1 MRGWLEEWWA
11 RLRPERARV
20 PLFYDEFY
28 RLPFAGLELSTG
40 IEPRRVDFTTWYLLE
55 TGVVR
60 PADVHRPRPVSYAQL
75 ARVHDAA
82 YLESLGSAETLARIF
97 GVDPSDVA
105 VDTVLDTVRHV
116 CGGTLEAARMAV
128 AGGRAVANL
137 AGGFHH
143 AAPAHGG
150 GFCAVNDIAVAL
162 AELRAEGFTGRTV
175 VLDLDAHPPDGT
187 AACFAGDP
195 KVWIG
200 SISGSDWGS
209 VPGVDEVLLAADA
222 RDEDY
227 LAALEGLLGRM
238 PRPELA
244 FVIAGGDVMRGDRF
258 GRLGL
263 SLEGARRRDRRV
275 ARALHGLASVWLPGG
290 GYHEEA
296 WKVFAGS
303 VLVLGGRGHQAI
315 QERFDPLS
323 ARFHRI
329 SQLLSPKP
337 EEPLGWEL
345 LTQEDL
351 EGALGHA
358 LPSEPRV
365 LGYYTAQSLEY
376 ALFRYG
382 LLPHLERLGYS
393 ELRVEVSPTGTG
405 DRIQLLGQAGGQ
417 EHQLVDCVLERR
429 HLGGEDFLFVN
440 WLTLRHPRAHFSALR
455 PQLPG
460 QEVPGL
466 GLSREAAEMFMLM
479 AERLKLAG
487 VAFRPM
493 WFHLAV
499 VARAR
504 FRFLDSA
511 RQGRFEALMRDLAH
525 LPLLEATRL
534 VAKGLV
540 RLNGQPYTWEADDMV
555 SRRAPT
561 GDDAAV
567 IALERERCRFTVERE
582 TASPSAH

>member
-1 MRGWLEEWWA
+1 MRGWLEEWWS

-20 PLFYDEFY
+20 PVFYDESY

-60 PADVHRPRPVSYAQL
+60 PADVHGPQPVSYAQL
-75 ARVHDAA
+75 ARVHDAD
-82 YLESLGSAETLARIF
+82 YLESLGRAETLARIF
-97 GVDPSDVA
+97 GVNLSDVPVNA
-105 VDTVLDTVRHV
+105 LMDTVRRV
-116 CGGTLEAARMAV
+116 CGGTLEAARMAL
-128 AGGRAVANL
+128 ARGRAVANL

-143 AAPAHGG
+143 AAPAQGG
-150 GFCAVNDIAVAL
+150 GFCPVNDIAVAL
-162 AELRAEGFTGRTV
+162 AEVRAHGFTGRTV
-175 VLDLDAHPPDGT
+175 VLDLDAHPPDGL
-187 AACFAGDP
+187 AACFAGDA

-200 SISGSDWGS
+200 SISGSDWGRVS
-209 VPGVDEVLLAADA
+209 GVDETLLAADA
-222 RDEDY
+222 GDEEY
-227 LAALEGLLGRM
+227 LAALEELLGRM
-238 PRPELA
+238 PQAELA
-244 FVIAGGDVMRGDRF
+244 FVIAGGDVLRGDRL
-258 GRLGL
+258 GCLGL

-275 ARALHGLASVWLPGG
+275 ARALQGLAAVWLPGG
-290 GYHEEA
+290 GYHEDA

-315 QERFDPLS
+315 QERFDPLN
-323 ARFHRI
+323 ARFQSI
-329 SQLLSPKP
+329 SRLLAPKAP
-337 EEPLGWEL
+337 LDWEP

-393 ELRVEVSPTGTG
+393 RLRVEVSPTGTG

-429 HLGGEDFLFVN
+429 HVRGEDYLFVN
-440 WLTLRHPRAHFSALR
+440 WLTLRHPQARFSALH

-466 GLSREAAEMFMLM
+466 GLSREAGEMLMLM
-479 AERLKLAG
+479 ADRLKLAG

-493 WFHLAV
+493 WYHLAV

-504 FRFLDSA
+504 FRFLDAS

-525 LPLLEATRL
+525 VPLLEATRM
-534 VAKGLV
+534 VARGLV

-555 SRRAPT
+555 SRRDPVH
-561 GDDAAV
+561 DDAPL
-567 IALERERCRFTVERE
+567 IALERERCHFTLERG
-582 TASPSAH
+582 AS